1 MAKKVKK
8 KWYQSWEFKHIFVA
22 VAAALVS
29 VFVLFHLLGL
39 ITRHNKSIEVPDFTD
54 MSIEQARKLAHKS
67 DVRLKISDSVYIPQ
81 VQAGQVLKQI
91 PAGGSK
97 VKKNRRILITINSL
111 VPAMVKVPNVVGYS
125 LRQAASNLRAAN
137 LYIGKLTYVSD
148 IATNNV
154 MEQYYKGSQAVPG
167 MQVPSQSE
175 IDLTL
180 GLNSSDCM
188 TRIPNLIA
196 VPYYQVK
203 SELLYNYLNLN
214 KVVFDKGIKTYS
226 DSLQAVV
233 YKQEPSPTV
242 SNSVRM
248 GTGVT
253 LYFTMDKSLA
263 ENNKKR
269 VKAVDLAVEEE
280 KKESEKKEAE
290 KPAATPTESQTEP
303 QESDEP
309 IL

>member
-8 KWYQSWEFKHIFVA
+8 KWYQSWEFKHICVA
-22 VAAALVS
+22 VAAALAS

-188 TRIPNLIA
+188 TRVPNLIA
-196 VPYYQVK
+196 IPYYQAK

-269 VKAVDLAVEEE
+269 VKAVDLTVEEE

-290 KPAATPTESQTEP
+290 KPAATPAESQTEP